1 MTKRRIPMGIL
12 SIAVLILAVTGCKN
26 PTHLGQNTPVKSSA
40 VVLKASAV
48 GRGLDSP
55 DSFPVPGGAVVVDT
69 AAVNIAEFR
78 IQENSGPDSGGNGE
92 SGGEGEQP
100 EGGDQELPDI
110 VVPGPFLLQIA
121 AGETFIDTVVVYP
134 GAFRQVDAALAVSS
148 LPPLTGKSIY
158 ITGSYQ
164 PVSGPGVPF
173 VLKSEFHDGTE
184 CPIAG
189 GGFVIPSD
197 TTVAL
202 VVEFDVA
209 GWFAELDMG
218 SAELTNGV
226 ILIDSGHNP
235 SLLAAFEAALS
246 GEGEGGEGGADTD
259 TLQVEEGGG
268 EH

>member
-1 MTKRRIPMGIL
+1 MTKRLIPMGIL
-12 SIAVLILAVTGCKN
+12 SIAVLTLAVTACNN
-26 PTHLGQNTPVKSSA
+26 PAHLGQNTPVKSSA

-55 DSFPVPGGAVVVDT
+55 DSFPVPGGSVVVDT

-110 VVPGPFLLQIA
+110 VVPGPFLIQIT
-121 AGETFIDTVVVYP
+121 AGEAFIDTVAVYP
-134 GAFRQVDAALAVSS
+134 GTFRQVDAALAVSP
-148 LPPLTGKSIY
+148 LPPLIGKSIY
-158 ITGSYQ
+158 ITGTYR

-202 VVEFDVA
+202 VVEFDMA
-209 GWFAELDMG
+209 EWFAELDMG

-235 SLLAAFEAALS
+235 SLLEAFEAALS
-246 GEGEGGEGGADTD
+246 GNGEGGEGNN
-259 TLQVEEGGG
+259 EEGGG

>member
-1 MTKRRIPMGIL
+1 MTKRLIPMGIL
-12 SIAVLILAVTGCKN
+12 SIAVLTLAMTGCKN

-55 DSFPVPGGAVVVDT
+55 DSFPVPGGSVVVDT

-110 VVPGPFLLQIA
+110 VVPGPFLIQIT
-121 AGETFIDTVVVYP
+121 AGEAFIDTVAVYP
-134 GAFRQVDAALAVSS
+134 GTFRQVDAAFAVSPW
-148 LPPLTGKSIY
+148 PPLIGKSIH
-158 ITGSYQ
+158 ITGTYR
-164 PVSGPGVPF
+164 PVSGPGVAF

-189 GGFVIPSD
+189 NGLVIPSD

-209 GWFAELDMG
+209 EWFAELDMG
-218 SAELTNGV
+218 SAELTKGM
-226 ILIDSGHNP
+226 ILIDAGHNP
-235 SLLAAFEAALS
+235 SLLEAFEAALS
-246 GEGEGGEGGADTD
+246 NNDEGGEGNN
-259 TLQVEEGGG
+259 EEGGG

>member
-1 MTKRRIPMGIL
+1 MTKRLIPMGIL
-12 SIAVLILAVTGCKN
+12 SIVVLALVLTGCKA
-26 PTHLGQNTPVKSSA
+26 PNTPVKSSA
-40 VVLKASAV
+40 VVLRASAV
-48 GRGLDSP
+48 GLGLDSH
-55 DSFPVPGGAVVVDT
+55 DSFPVPGGSLVVDT

-78 IQENSGPDSGGNGE
+78 IQENSGPDSGGDGENG
-92 SGGEGEQP
+92 GQGEGDQP
-100 EGGDQELPDI
+100 DSSDQELPDI

-121 AGETFIDTVVVYP
+121 AGETFIDTVAVYP
-134 GAFRQVDAALAVSS
+134 GTFRQVDAAFAVSP
-148 LPPLTGKSIY
+148 LPPLIGKSIY
-158 ITGSYQ
+158 ITGTYQ
-164 PVSGPGVPF
+164 SVSGPGVPL
-173 VLKSEFHDGTE
+173 VLKSEFHGGTE
-184 CPIAG
+184 CPIPG
-189 GGFVIPSD
+189 GGFIIPSD

-202 VVEFDVA
+202 SVEFDVA

-235 SLLAAFEAALS
+235 SLLAAFEAVLS